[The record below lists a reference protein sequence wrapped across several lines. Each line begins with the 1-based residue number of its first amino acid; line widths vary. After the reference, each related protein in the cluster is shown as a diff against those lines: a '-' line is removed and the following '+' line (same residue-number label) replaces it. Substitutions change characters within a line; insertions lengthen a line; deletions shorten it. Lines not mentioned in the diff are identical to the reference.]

1 MSFSDASMKNF
12 ILMLLVLA
20 AFCVSYA
27 QEESPAH
34 PHVRVETT
42 EGSFVLELEGMRAP
56 LTVRN
61 FLSLVDAGYYDGT
74 IFHRVIPDFMIQAGG
89 YTPDLKE
96 KESDNTIPNE
106 SGNGMSNVYGTVAMA
121 RTPDPHSA
129 SAQFFINVAD
139 NTRLDPGRDGWGYAV
154 FGYVIEGVKV
164 VDKIASVQT
173 GPSGRFEKDVP
184 VVPVVITTMSR
195 VLYDD

>member
-1 MSFSDASMKNF
+1 MKNF
-12 ILMLLVLA
+12 IPILLVLA

-27 QEESPAH
+27 QEELPAH

-42 EGSFVLELEGMRAP
+42 EGTFVLELEGKRAP

-89 YTPDLKE
+89 YTPDLNE
-96 KESDNTIPNE
+96 KESGNTIPNE
-106 SGNGMSNVYGTVAMA
+106 SGNGMSNVYGMVAMA

-154 FGYVIEGVKV
+154 FGYVIEGMEV

-195 VLYDD
+195 VVYDD

>member
-1 MSFSDASMKNF
+1 MKNF